1 MKRLVSLLM
10 VFAMMMI
17 STAWAEEFTIH
28 SGVKFGMSVD
38 EVIAA
43 EKANGFSA
51 KLNDNGEVSFEGQVA
66 GYKETNVYYQFVNQY
81 LVSARYQ
88 FNANRTKDDIFKV
101 VQRTLTEKYG
111 EPIAEDGY
119 LDFEIEGETVL
130 DFYAECASYGSCDV
144 KAFSQWVYPISSG
157 YVNIMLIDFKWLGK
171 IPAVVA
177 SYSYLTEENYTSFYN
192 EKAEEM
198 DQKNSSL
205 NNDL

>member
-10 VFAMMMI
+10 VFALMMI
-17 STAWAEEFTIH
+17 SVAWAEEFTIH

-43 EKANGFSA
+43 EKANGFHA
-51 KLNDNGEVSFEGQVA
+51 ELNNSGDVSFEGQVA
-66 GYKETNVYYQFVNQY
+66 GYKETNVYYQFANQS

-88 FNANRTKDDIFKV
+88 FNANKADDIFDV

-111 EPIAEDGY
+111 EPVAEDGY
-119 LDFEIEGETVL
+119 LDFKIEGESVL

-144 KAFSQWVYPISSG
+144 KAFSQWVYPISNG
-157 YVNIMLIDFKWLGK
+157 YVDIMLIDFKWLGK
-171 IPAVVA
+171 IPAVLA

-198 DQKNSSL
+198 NQKNDAL

>member
-17 STAWAEEFTIH
+17 SAAWAEEFTIH

-66 GYKETNVYYQFVNQY
+66 GYKETNVYYQFVNQC
-81 LVSARYQ
+81 LVSAKYQ

-101 VQRTLTEKYG
+101 VQGTLTEKYG

-119 LDFEIEGETVL
+119 LDFKIEGETVL
-130 DFYAECASYGSCDV
+130 DFYAKCASYGSCDV